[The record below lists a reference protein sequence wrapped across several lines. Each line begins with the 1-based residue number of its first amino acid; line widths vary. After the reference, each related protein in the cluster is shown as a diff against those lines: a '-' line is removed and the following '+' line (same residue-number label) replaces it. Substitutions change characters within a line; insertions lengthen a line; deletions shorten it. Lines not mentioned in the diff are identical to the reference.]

1 MLTPSPLFPIA
12 IRLIRLDHGTIVLD
26 AHGLVRRGRCPACGA
41 TSARVHDR
49 YRRSPTDLPWRAY
62 SVRLHVTVRRFRC
75 DNPACR
81 RRTFAED
88 FGPQLARGARR
99 TADVRTLLVDLA
111 ESAGGEA
118 GARLA
123 RAAGLLVSPD
133 TLLRLL
139 RHSNLDSVPTP
150 RVLGVD
156 DLALRRRHSYATIL
170 VDLATHRPVDL
181 LKGRDADMLAA
192 WLRAHPGIE
201 IIVRDR
207 AEAYADGA
215 RLGAP
220 DALQVADRFHLVQNA
235 SNALEELLKAQR
247 RRIAVMVTEPGP
259 PPDAPRPLSP
269 RQQQV
274 ADRRAAR
281 IARWTEV
288 RRRHGAGESLQHIA
302 RTMGINRRTATW
314 MARQELPPEHHVR
327 HPRPAGLSSPSLQP
341 YVGYLQD
348 RWQAGCTN
356 ISQLYREI
364 SARGYGGSRS
374 LLSTAL
380 QAWRSSCPTPT
391 ERKRT
396 RYVSVRWLCL
406 RPPEDLKP
414 DEQPVLEQV
423 LADDTDLASGYRLL
437 QRFRTL
443 IANRS
448 VPELETWLLDA
459 AASGLAPFV
468 SLANG
473 IRDDYAAV
481 EAALTSDWS
490 NGPVEGHVHR
500 VKLIKRQ
507 GYGRAG
513 FALLRRRV
521 LAA

>member
-1 MLTPSPLFPIA
+1 MLTPSPLFPVA
-12 IRLIRLDHGTIVLD
+12 IRLIRLDHDMIVLD
-26 AHGLVRRGRCPACGA
+26 TYGLVRRGRCPTCGA

-49 YRRSPTDLPWRAY
+49 YRRSPTDLPWRTAG
-62 SVRLHVTVRRFRC
+62 VRLCVTVRRFCC
-75 DNPACR
+75 DNPACP

-88 FGPQLARGARR
+88 FGPRLARGARR
-99 TADVRTLLVDLA
+99 TTDVHALLVDLA

-123 RAAGLLVSPD
+123 RAAGLSVSPD

-139 RHSNLDSVPTP
+139 RHSSLDGVPTP

-156 DLALRRRHSYATIL
+156 DLALRRRHTYATIL
-170 VDLATHRPVDL
+170 VDLETHRPIDL
-181 LKGRDADMLAA
+181 LQGRDVETLAS
-192 WLRAHPGIE
+192 WLRAHPGIQ

-207 AEAYADGA
+207 AEAYAEGA

-220 DALQVADRFHLVQNA
+220 DAVQVADRFHLVQNA
-235 SNALEELLKAQR
+235 SRALEEVLKARR
-247 RRIAVMVTEPGP
+247 RRIAVTVTEPTP
-259 PPDAPRPLSP
+259 PPDASRPLSP
-269 RQQQV
+269 RQQQI

-281 IARWTEV
+281 IARWREV
-288 RRRHGAGESLQHIA
+288 RRRHAAGESVRHIA
-302 RTMGINRRTATW
+302 QTMGINPRTATW
-314 MARQELPPEHHVR
+314 MAHQDLPPEQYGR
-327 HPRPAGLSSPSLQP
+327 HPRPTGLSSPSLQP
-341 YVGYLQD
+341 YVTYLQD
-348 RWQAGCTN
+348 RWEAGCTN

-364 SARGYGGSRS
+364 SARGYAGSRS

-380 QAWRSSCPTPT
+380 QAWRSASPTPK

-406 RPPEDLKP
+406 RPLEDLRP
-414 DEQPVLEQV
+414 EEEPVLEQV
-423 LADDTDLASGYRLL
+423 LADDTDLACGYRLL

-443 IANRS
+443 IAHRS
-448 VPELETWLLDA
+448 VSELETWLQDA
-459 AASGLAPFV
+459 TASGLAPFV

-473 IRDDYAAV
+473 IRDDAAAV
-481 EAALTSDWS
+481 EAALTTTWS

-500 VKLIKRQ
+500 VKLLKRQ
-507 GYGRAG
+507 GYGRTG